1 MNVDQAGM
9 LPLCIICPCVLVTE
23 YEIERGLLEAEKP
36 NEEVLCFVRQISNLE
51 KNLHQTRARKF
62 IDSINDGSEVD
73 VEAQGLLQ
81 VLRDEKIPTALSD
94 ERNSEFFSVS
104 WKDPEHSN
112 PNDDAEY
119 LRSFCSVF
127 QDKMCWLINQC
138 VQQTRSFSCNTQV
151 IEILQHLKMGKK
163 LSQDFRGR
171 EGQLRKINL
180 YLRANDGR
188 PMVLFGESGSGK
200 TSVIAKVSTSAIAKA
215 STSVVAKAGTSGI
228 ALAGAL
234 VIAKVTGYFC
244 AYVHC
249 IMLIF
254 LVTLCNKGLS
264 YFMNILY
271 FYGYVVPRDL
281 HHKGLCMQPVSY
293 NF

>member
-1 MNVDQAGM
+1 MWIRQACYHCT
-9 LPLCIICPCVLVTE
+9 LYIICPCVLVTE

-62 IDSINDGSEVD
+62 IDSVNDGSEVD
-73 VEAQGLLQ
+73 AEAQRLLQ
-81 VLRDEKIPTALSD
+81 VLKDEKIPAALSD

-171 EGQLRKINL
+171 EGTLRKINL
-180 YLRANDGR
+180 YLRADGGR

-200 TSVIAKVSTSAIAKA
+200 TSVIAK
-215 STSVVAKAGTSGI
+215 AGTS
-228 ALAGAL
+228 
-234 VIAKVTGYFC
+234 VIAKVCTS
-244 AYVHC
+244 V
-249 IMLIF
+249 I
-254 LVTLCNKGLS
+254 VKW
-264 YFMNILY
+264 
-271 FYGYVVPRDL
+271 VPQLLLR
-281 HHKGLCMQPVSY
+281 
-293 NF
+293 